1 MPEDFNSLSLE
12 QLLLKLKDEGLS
24 EQECSV
30 IMQCLPDK
38 LSVLMSDDELTDEE
52 KGNTIVSFQQALEQ
66 QKRKFEQ
73 ERKEAQQALT
83 KLHTGKKTIRNYQ
96 DIGSE

>member
-1 MPEDFNSLSLE
+1 MTEELSNLSLE
-12 QLLLKLKDEGLS
+12 ELLLKLKDEGLS

-38 LSVLMSDDELTDEE
+38 MSVLMNDNELTDEE
-52 KGNTIVSFQQALEQ
+52 KGNTIVNFQQALEQ

-96 DIGSE
+96 DIGPE